1 MKNRNQLLGAG
12 SLLTSTFIYG
22 FFGVLA
28 KLIGFDIPLFYTS
41 AIRNVPALIILGS
54 MLLIKR
60 DWKKIEKKDF
70 VWIFLRTLLGGAS
83 FIATYIAVF
92 YLPIGLELFIYFAGG
107 TIGGYIIG
115 IYFFNERITYAKII
129 SLFVALFGL
138 IVIYWSNFTSVE
150 ISFVVLSFVSGLGSA
165 VWNGFSKKVSHKY
178 SITQLNFVDTVIFV
192 IFMAIVSLIIQ
203 ENWIVPQFST
213 LWLYILMFGLMF
225 IPTGQLM
232 IYGYKHL
239 NVHLA
244 TLIMLTEILFGAI
257 LGLIFFREMLS
268 LSTLLGGGLI
278 ILAIVLPEI
287 KFGKNENE
295 EKEQLTYPPEFVPP
309 EAE

>member
-1 MKNRNQLLGAG
+1 MKNKNQLLGAG
-12 SLLTSTFIYG
+12 SLLASTFIYG

-28 KLIGFDIPLFYTS
+28 KLIGFNIPLFYTS
-41 AIRNVPALIILGS
+41 AIRNIPALIILGS
-54 MLLIKR
+54 ILLIKR
-60 DWKKIEKKDF
+60 DWKKIEKKD
-70 VWIFLRTLLGGAS
+70 VKWIFLRTLLGAGS

-115 IYFFNERITYAKII
+115 VYLFNEKLSFVKII
-129 SLFVALFGL
+129 SLFVALLGL

-150 ISFVVLSFVSGLGSA
+150 ILYVMLSFVSGLGSA

-178 SITQLNFVDTVIFV
+178 SITELNFVDSVIFV
-192 IFMAIVSLIIQ
+192 VLMTVVSLFIQ
-203 ENWIVPQFST
+203 EKWIVPQFSM
-213 LWLYILMFGLMF
+213 LWFYILMFGLMF

-244 TLIMLTEILFGAI
+244 TLIMLMEILFGAI

-268 LSTLLGGGLI
+268 LSTLFGGGLI

-287 KFGKNENE
+287 KIGKR
-295 EKEQLTYPPEFVPP
+295 EKEKKEELVYPPEFAPP